1 MPKVGEEEFDYT
13 IEGMAE
19 AEDYSKA
26 TGIPMSNAMDRVQ
39 NYQMGGLVG
48 GQIPGRGQMPRPAL
62 GGGVPAVGSAGLR
75 PPMGVPGYKK
85 GGKVHKKG
93 YKK

>member
-1 MPKVGEEEFDYT
+1 MPKVGNKEFDYT
-13 IEGMAE
+13 PEGMAE
-19 AEDYSKA
+19 AEAYSEA

-48 GQIPGRGQMPRPAL
+48 GGGRGQMPRPAL
-62 GGGVPAVGSAGLR
+62 GGGVPAVGAAGLR
-75 PPMGVPGYKK
+75 QPQMGVPGYKK